1 MSVATLS
8 RYKTERDYIET
19 VMKHSHAIRDAVV
32 ELGAERLVI
41 GQALA
46 GQYTG
51 DWVTMIR
58 AKDMATLDKILR
70 ALPDNKDFQAIMGSG
85 KMTLEGRHVL
95 DIPEG
100 F

>member
-58 AKDMATLDKILR
+58 AKDMARWIKSFAPCRIIRISRPLWGPAR
-70 ALPDNKDFQAIMGSG
+70 
-85 KMTLEGRHVL
+85 
-95 DIPEG
+95 
-100 F
+100 